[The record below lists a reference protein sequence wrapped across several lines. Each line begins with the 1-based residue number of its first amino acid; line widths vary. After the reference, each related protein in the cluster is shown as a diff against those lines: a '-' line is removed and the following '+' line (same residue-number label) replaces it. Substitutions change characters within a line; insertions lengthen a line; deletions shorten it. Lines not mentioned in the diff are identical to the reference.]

1 MDALSGKLETALL
14 YFLYNF
20 LTINLIVLCLI
31 ILGGVIEKTTA
42 DYLGHMHSSWLSK
55 TPDFLAFGKII
66 ISKKYFSK
74 ILDFFLCLAV
84 CLAFCCLSTIGVKLS
99 THFNSFFT
107 MVTFI

>member
-74 ILDFFLCLAV
+74 IFRLFFMFSGLLGLLLLINNRC
-84 CLAFCCLSTIGVKLS
+84 
-99 THFNSFFT
+99 
-107 MVTFI
+107 